1 MNQGSNQTRSKSVNQ
16 FVEVKAVTW
25 NKDSHGLF
33 DYENSYY
40 DMKKFQIYSSSTL
53 LRQANEIQVQIKTG
67 MDIETNE
74 NSEHLLSITK
84 TKNSNDKF
92 VIDYDKENELAQI
105 NKPTYLIVRSLK
117 CKDGKSQRG
126 YCLQPGN
133 IMKLGRV
140 EYKIVEIKNN
150 EKCERVEN
158 QMDAYDQ
165 QVRQIFDADSNTTFM
180 DKKNRGEE
188 IQCKYCLSEKVA
200 EAVEDVGNL
209 MLFIC
214 KCNEGVHFHC
224 LKNWMQY
231 KIISK
236 ATVNVTSYQWKKLD
250 CEICLWQWPKKI
262 KYQDMI
268 HELITLNRPTTPYM
282 IIEKTSTDI
291 NVPSTMNIIV
301 PNGNELI
308 KMGRGHQC
316 DLRISDISVS
326 RIHTHIKFEN
336 DQFLAYDND
345 SKFGTLIF
353 LDEPYPVRTEKA
365 AIQIG
370 RTVFTFVLKTGI
382 PETQNVQIPSMR
394 DTKMIN

>member
-1 MNQGSNQTRSKSVNQ
+1 MSRGINQSRVKGGNQ

-40 DMKKFQIYSSSTL
+40 DMKKFQIYQSSTL
-53 LRQANEIQVQIKTG
+53 FRQNNEIQIQLKTG
-67 MDIETNE
+67 MNIEINE

-84 TKNSNDKF
+84 IDNGNDRF
-92 VIDYDKENELAQI
+92 MIDYNKEDEPEKI
-105 NKPTYLIVRSLK
+105 SKPASLIVRSLK
-117 CKDGKSQRG
+117 CKDGRSQRG
-126 YCLQPGN
+126 YCLRPGD

-140 EYKIVEIKNN
+140 EYKIVEIKND
-150 EKCERVEN
+150 EKCEKVEN
-158 QMDAYDQ
+158 QTDAYDQ
-165 QVRQIFDADSNTTFM
+165 QIRQIFDADINTAYM
-180 DKKNRGEE
+180 DKKEKGEE

-209 MLFIC
+209 MLFTC

-236 ATVNVTSYQWKKLD
+236 ATQNVTSYQWKKLD
-250 CEICLWQWPKKI
+250 CEICLSQWPKKI
-262 KYQDMI
+262 KYQNMI

-282 IIEKTSTDI
+282 IIEKTSSDL
-291 NVPSTMNIIV
+291 NVPSTMNIII
-301 PNGNELI
+301 PNGNEII
-308 KMGRGHQC
+308 KLGRGHQC

-336 DQFLAYDND
+336 NNFLAFDND
-345 SKFGTLIF
+345 SKFGTLI
-353 LDEPYPVRTEKA
+353 LLNDMYPVRTDKA

-370 RTVFTFVLKTGI
+370 RTVFTFVLKTGT
-382 PETQNVQIPSMR
+382 PEVQHEQVLPSKE
-394 DTKMIN
+394 TL